1 MRETKKQMRDILRQ
15 DVQVSDV
22 VNQRLCDTYKI
33 LERKQESSGKRKYY
47 GKNLRVAAAVA
58 AIVCLAVPSA
68 VYASVKAGF
77 FEGMFGNTTK
87 KSWDVVH
94 KEVDNGKGGT
104 TAVDIPSKEFVA
116 VDEEK
121 ANEQI
126 GKWVMDEPLVK
137 QLGEHTLTIESFV
150 YDSSGAVMYYTLGR
164 KGGVTALRGDE
175 DTNMAKGAVFT
186 DEADFRFDVQC
197 GMPEDENFIFTGENT
212 YVDMEKSTNEL
223 LYCTSYMLWSDNL
236 KAGDI
241 PKLVITKYPDK
252 LKEIEKLL
260 PDVNGLSEEE
270 MKDESLWKE
279 YNEAMAKA
287 ETEITDLSGKGQVP
301 DKTIDMG
308 ANGCLVYSPISIRVD
323 MSKGMGLSEDE
334 AQDPYYMKHMEIKYK
349 DGSSY
354 VVSDSE
360 ELIENSGYVLGLTG
374 GVGAWYK
381 TVFNR
386 LVDTDEIAEIIVND
400 VSFQVE

>member
-1 MRETKKQMRDILRQ
+1 
-15 DVQVSDV
+15 
-22 VNQRLCDTYKI
+22 
-33 LERKQESSGKRKYY
+33 
-47 GKNLRVAAAVA
+47 
-58 AIVCLAVPSA
+58 
-68 VYASVKAGF
+68 
-77 FEGMFGNTTK
+77 MFGNTTK

-287 ETEITDLSGKGQVP
+287 ETEIIDLSGKGQVP